1 MPLKVIISGAPAS
14 GKGTQC
20 ELIQA
25 EYGVV
30 HLSTGD
36 MLRAAVAS
44 GSGLGKEAK
53 RYMDGGELVPDALI
67 TDVVLARLAE
77 ADCRRLGWLLDGFPR
92 TAAQSDALTEAGIV
106 PDAFVMLDVP
116 DAELIERVEGRRTDP
131 KTGKIYHIKSAPPP
145 AGEIAARCEQRSD
158 DTKEKVVVRLKAF
171 HEQTQAVL
179 TAYETMVQTINGSRT
194 KAEIFADIQSH
205 LNSSVP
211 FDVIFVLGAPG
222 SGKTTQCEKIAAMAS
237 GAGVGGAYVCLSPQ
251 QLLSAERKKAGSDFA
266 KMIDG
271 YIKQGQIVPVEIT
284 VGVIKKAM
292 VDSGARRF
300 VIDGFPKNLAN
311 IECWYEVMASVAVVR
326 LVVFFDLPERLVQER
341 LLARRGIQDTLETI
355 RRRLRMFHSE
365 SMPCLAAFER
375 LGLVRAISA
384 QAPRDVVFS
393 RVQQLMSGAEVSP
406 PPTRTCAVI
415 QPDARFFV
423 NDIVRKIEAA
433 GFVVCGRVEET
444 LTASR
449 AATLYAALDPS
460 AATEVAGF
468 AGAGAAGAA
477 AGASTTTHSSVS
489 GTAPAASV
497 AEAQRH
503 RFERTLANA
512 KSGPTV
518 GLLLEY
524 SSCNAG
530 CPGIDGDAVSTWQA
544 LMGPVDVSE
553 AKRLAPNSLRALFGT
568 DAVRCAVDGSES
580 IQSVLKDTSF
590 WFGGSDGLAQ
600 PAPQRTL
607 ALIKPVVAEL
617 HEPLIRSV
625 LAAHGFTVVTS
636 TSTTMTRL
644 RAEQFFGA
652 QAKLAAGNG
661 STAGGSSLTVR
672 QQGGDDGATTAA
684 ASDSGSAAR
693 NAGDTAADRAA
704 ADREAYSA
712 QLDYMS
718 SSPTVAL
725 LLERA
730 GAVKAW
736 AALIG
741 PADSAAAKRSAPMSL
756 RARLGD
762 DAVQNA
768 LHGSETLT
776 AARRETH
783 FWFPGDVVTAGRS
796 APPEASGE
804 YRELLA
810 YMDTRVDPVFAPLLN
825 RVLEERPKDVLEFA
839 LRELAARQHAD
850 GPHPLVIAGPSGV
863 GKGTLIKKLVECY
876 PTHFG
881 FCVSHTTR
889 DPRPG
894 ESDGID
900 YYFLSREAMDAQIA
914 DGKFIEHATVH
925 NNLYGTSL
933 AAVNSVR
940 AEGKIC
946 ILDIEMPGVQN
957 VKRTS
962 LCPKFLFIAPPS
974 MPLLEQRLRGRGTE
988 SEKDILKRLSAA
1000 QRELEYGTAAGN
1012 FDRIIVN
1019 DDLESAFDELSE
1031 TLRDWFPR
1039 LKT

>member
-1 MPLKVIISGAPAS
+1 
-14 GKGTQC
+14 
-20 ELIQA
+20 
-25 EYGVV
+25 
-30 HLSTGD
+30 
-36 MLRAAVAS
+36 ML
-44 GSGLGKEAK
+44 L
-53 RYMDGGELVPDALI
+53 
-67 TDVVLARLAE
+67 
-77 ADCRRLGWLLDGFPR
+77 
-92 TAAQSDALTEAGIV
+92 
-106 PDAFVMLDVP
+106 
-116 DAELIERVEGRRTDP
+116 
-131 KTGKIYHIKSAPPP
+131 
-145 AGEIAARCEQRSD
+145 
-158 DTKEKVVVRLKAF
+158 
-171 HEQTQAVL
+171 
-179 TAYETMVQTINGSRT
+179 
-194 KAEIFADIQSH
+194 
-205 LNSSVP
+205 
-211 FDVIFVLGAPG
+211 
-222 SGKTTQCEKIAAMAS
+222 
-237 GAGVGGAYVCLSPQ
+237 
-251 QLLSAERKKAGSDFA
+251 
-266 KMIDG
+266 
-271 YIKQGQIVPVEIT
+271 
-284 VGVIKKAM
+284 
-292 VDSGARRF
+292 
-300 VIDGFPKNLAN
+300 
-311 IECWYEVMASVAVVR
+311 
-326 LVVFFDLPERLVQER
+326 
-341 LLARRGIQDTLETI
+341 
-355 RRRLRMFHSE
+355 
-365 SMPCLAAFER
+365 
-375 LGLVRAISA
+375 
-384 QAPRDVVFS
+384 
-393 RVQQLMSGAEVSP
+393 
-406 PPTRTCAVI
+406 
-415 QPDARFFV
+415 
-423 NDIVRKIEAA
+423 
-433 GFVVCGRVEET
+433 
-444 LTASR
+444 
-449 AATLYAALDPS
+449 
-460 AATEVAGF
+460 
-468 AGAGAAGAA
+468 
-477 AGASTTTHSSVS
+477 
-489 GTAPAASV
+489 
-497 AEAQRH
+497 
-503 RFERTLANA
+503 
-512 KSGPTV
+512 
-518 GLLLEY
+518 
-524 SSCNAG
+524 
-530 CPGIDGDAVSTWQA
+530 
-544 LMGPVDVSE
+544 
-553 AKRLAPNSLRALFGT
+553 
-568 DAVRCAVDGSES
+568 
-580 IQSVLKDTSF
+580 
-590 WFGGSDGLAQ
+590 
-600 PAPQRTL
+600 
-607 ALIKPVVAEL
+607 L

-957 VKRTS
+957 VRS
-962 LCPKFLFIAPPS
+962 NFEVPVWIVVAS
-974 MPLLEQRLRGRGTE
+974 SPLVRRRA
-988 SEKDILKRLSAA
+988 RLSACA
-1000 QRELEYGTAAGN
+1000 PRCAK
-1012 FDRIIVN
+1012 R
-1019 DDLESAFDELSE
+1019 DETSV
-1031 TLRDWFPR
+1031 R
-1039 LKT
+1039 